1 MSAAD
6 VAFIEKCFAATLDE
20 VVKQRVQE
28 GRQTVRQLGLHI
40 RKIGRSVARIERLFK
55 RQPALIRGKL
65 KQRLAELN
73 RGASV
78 SEERLA
84 EETAYLVQRYDL
96 AEEILRLKSHLG
108 TLRELI
114 VPGSQGPVGKKLD
127 FLAQEITRE
136 ANTSSSKSQDIE
148 IIKEGLAIKNQMESI
163 RQHVQN
169 IE

>member
-1 MSAAD
+1 M
-6 VAFIEKCFAATLDE
+6 
-20 VVKQRVQE
+20 R
-28 GRQTVRQLGLHI
+28 H
-40 RKIGRSVARIERLFK
+40 RLE
-55 RQPALIRGKL
+55 
-65 KQRLAELN
+65 ELN
-73 RGASV
+73 HGVSV

-84 EETAYLVQRYDL
+84 EETAYLMQRYDL

-108 TLRELI
+108 TLRGLI
-114 VPGSQGPVGKKLD
+114 GPGRPGPVGKKLD